1 MESFSVYIIPVVIC
15 IIIVFG
21 HFKRVPLFDTFIAG
35 AKEGFQSSISILP
48 SLVGLIMAVT
58 MLSASG
64 ALELFTNWIA
74 PVADFLGFPAHVL
87 PLALLRPISGS
98 GSTAVLTEIFQNY
111 GADGFIG
118 RVASVMMGSTE
129 TTFYA
134 IAVYFG
140 SVGIKKTRHAIPAA
154 LMADT
159 TGYIMSVLA
168 VNLFFR

>member
-21 HFKRVPLFDTFIAG
+21 LFKRVPLFDTFIAG

-74 PVADFLGFPAHVL
+74 PVADFLGFPAQVL

-98 GSTAVLTEIFQNY
+98 GSTAVL
-111 GADGFIG
+111 IG

>member
-21 HFKRVPLFDTFIAG
+21 LFKRVPLFDTFIAG

-74 PVADFLGFPAHVL
+74 PVADFLGFHKLSRKVCASWAL
-87 PLALLRPISGS
+87 PL
-98 GSTAVLTEIFQNY
+98 NK
-111 GADGFIG
+111 
-118 RVASVMMGSTE
+118 RVRVWAC
-129 TTFYA
+129 
-134 IAVYFG
+134 
-140 SVGIKKTRHAIPAA
+140 KTRKPHTHVFVPTRRKVF
-154 LMADT
+154 LRN
-159 TGYIMSVLA
+159 Y
-168 VNLFFR
+168 

>member
-21 HFKRVPLFDTFIAG
+21 LFKRVPLFDTFIAG

-74 PVADFLGFPAHVL
+74 PVADFLGFHKSSRKVCASWAL
-87 PLALLRPISGS
+87 PLNKRVWVSACKIRNARYPRVCTHSPQ
-98 GSTAVLTEIFQNY
+98 IF
-111 GADGFIG
+111 
-118 RVASVMMGSTE
+118 S
-129 TTFYA
+129 
-134 IAVYFG
+134 
-140 SVGIKKTRHAIPAA
+140 
-154 LMADT
+154 
-159 TGYIMSVLA
+159 
-168 VNLFFR
+168 

>member
-21 HFKRVPLFDTFIAG
+21 LFKRVPLFDTFIAG

-74 PVADFLGFPAHVL
+74 PVADFLGFPAQVL

-111 GADGFIG
+111 GA
-118 RVASVMMGSTE
+118 VASVMMGSTE